1 MTTLTSIH
9 IVSSSTI
16 VRGKIAKLVIE
27 AGFDAATYASP
38 QEIAQA
44 APKAG
49 IGLVEGGSGGR
60 QFEMVRDCLQSAGK
74 WLPIIV
80 FDDAPHVPNAVR
92 AIKQGAVD
100 YIKVPECR
108 DDIRAVVDQAAPDIQ
123 ALRERQEFSAVAQEV
138 VSRLSPREGQV
149 LDYLAAGYSN
159 KMIARA
165 LEISPRTVEIHRMKM
180 MGKLG
185 VKSVAE
191 AVRFRMATESTAA

>member
-9 IVSSSTI
+9 IVSSSTV

-38 QEIAQA
+38 EEIAQA
-44 APKAG
+44 APTSG
-49 IGLVEGGSGGR
+49 IGLVEGGVGAEN
-60 QFEMVRDCLQSAGK
+60 FEQVRECLQSAGQ

-80 FDDAPHVPNAVR
+80 FDDSPHVPNVVR
-92 AIKQGAVD
+92 VIKQGAVD
-100 YIKVPECR
+100 YIKAPECR
-108 DDIRAVVDQAAPDIQ
+108 DDIRIVVDQVAPAVQ
-123 ALRERQEFSAVAQEV
+123 VQRERQQFTATAQEV
-138 VSRLSPREGQV
+138 VARLSPRERQV

-180 MGKLG
+180 MAKLG
-185 VKSVAE
+185 IKSVVE
-191 AVRFRMATESTAA
+191 AVRFRMAIESSAA